1 MQSILSEIFDV
12 DFQVLSPDHILIEIF
27 TLSSF
32 NTRGIMKCSK
42 KHVKEDFVM

>member
-12 DFQVLSPDHILIEIF
+12 DFQVLSRAHILIEFF

-32 NTRGIMKCSK
+32 NM
-42 KHVKEDFVM
+42 